1 MLKKIIVV
9 AGLAASLMVNAAW
22 ADEHGAS
29 AGTGTSLTDRASACS
44 SAKSSADSRAP
55 YGATV
60 TGHSSCD
67 CSSDKAGS
75 LMMWTCTVDAYWDK
89 K

>member
-1 MLKKIIVV
+1 MKKLMMVL
-9 AGLAASLMVNAAW
+9 ALGLMAQGAW
-22 ADEHGAS
+22 ANEHGAS

-44 SAKSSADSRAP
+44 VAKSSADTRAP

-67 CSSDKAGS
+67 CSSDKTGS
-75 LMMWTCTVDAYWDK
+75 LTMWTCTVDAYWEK